1 MSIAK
6 SDSIKFKLKSTLVFP
21 FVLQLLA
28 AVWLVG
34 YLSFRN
40 GQQAVSDL
48 ASRLSY
54 KTTEQIDQHIGNY
67 LATPHLL
74 QSVLASAFRN
84 GNLDPNDFAGLEKQ
98 FRSDIQITDSV
109 DYIYLGKE
117 NGDFIGVQRYVDG
130 KLALKFRDQVTAPNR
145 VVYHISV
152 LGQRLQTLQTK
163 PYDPRERPWY
173 KATLAAREPTWSPI
187 FTSANLGVLQISPTT
202 PVYDPKGHLIGV
214 LATNLLLTQL
224 NEFLNNL
231 PISQSGEAFI
241 VERSGEL
248 VASSTPEVPSIEV
261 LGEEDPA
268 RLRAIDSQE
277 AAIRT
282 TVQQLQERSFDLDEI
297 EETTEF
303 RYRLEGKQYLVQVT
317 PLRQIDQ
324 LDWLIF
330 VVIPEADFMAQ
341 IHANTRNTLLLSFTA
356 LGLAIA
362 VGIWTAR
369 WITRP
374 LQNLSQGAKAIA
386 EGNLDQQMILS
397 PIIEVNELSQS
408 FNNMARQLQN
418 SFAALHQS
426 EEALRLVNEALEQRV
441 EQRTAELRD
450 EKERSEQLLLNVL
463 PSKIAERLKHSP
475 QSLAEHFE
483 EATILFADIV
493 GFTSL
498 AARLDPLQLV
508 DGLNEIFSAFDQLT
522 EKYDLEKIKTI
533 GDAYMVVG
541 GLPVPRADHAT
552 AIANMALEMQAHM
565 QTLES
570 FGDQPLQ
577 IRIGINTGPVIA
589 GVIGI
594 KKFIYDLWGDAVN
607 VASRME
613 SQGKPSCIQVT
624 EETYLHL
631 KDQYV
636 LKPRGKISVKGRG
649 EMQTYWLVGHQ
660 SSGDR

>member
-1 MSIAK
+1 MRIAK
-6 SDSIKFKLKSTLVFP
+6 FFSVKFKLKSTLVLP

-28 AVWLVG
+28 AVGLVG

-40 GQQAVSDL
+40 GQQAVNDL
-48 ASRLSY
+48 AFQLSD
-54 KTTEQIDQHIGNY
+54 KVTEQIDQHIGNY

-84 GNLDPNDFAGLEKQ
+84 GNLDPNDFTALEKQ
-98 FRSDIQITDSV
+98 FRSDIQVTDSV

-117 NGDFIGVQRYVDG
+117 NGDFIGVQRYLDG
-130 KLALKFRDQVTAPNR
+130 KLALKLRDQSTAPNR

-152 LGQRLQTLQTK
+152 LGQRVQQLQVK

-173 KATLAAREPTWSPI
+173 EATLAARQPTWSPI

-202 PVYDPKGHLIGV
+202 PVYDPKGQLIGV
-214 LATNLLLTQL
+214 LSTNLLLAQL
-224 NEFLNNL
+224 NEFLNDL

-241 VERSGEL
+241 IERSGEL
-248 VASSTPEVPSIEV
+248 VASSTPEVPSVEV
-261 LGEEDPA
+261 PGADDPE
-268 RLRAIDSQE
+268 RLLALDSQE

-282 TVQQLQERSFDLDEI
+282 TVQQLQAQNFNLQQI
-297 EETTEF
+297 EDTTAF
-303 RYRLEGKQYLVQVT
+303 RYRWHGQRYLVQVS

-330 VVIPEADFMAQ
+330 VVIPETDFMGQ
-341 IHANTRNTLLLSFTA
+341 IHANTQNTLLLSFVA

-362 VGIWTAR
+362 LGIRTAQ
-369 WITRP
+369 WITKP

-386 EGNLDQQMILS
+386 EGNLAQQTEGS
-397 PIIEVNELSQS
+397 PIIEVDELSQS
-408 FNNMARQLQN
+408 FNTMAQQLQD
-418 SFAALHQS
+418 SFNALHQS
-426 EEALRLVNEALEQRV
+426 EEALRLANEDLEQRV
-441 EQRTAELRD
+441 EQRTAELRH

-463 PSKIAERLKHSP
+463 PSEIAERLKSSP

-498 AARLDPLQLV
+498 AARLDPLQVV
-508 DGLNEIFSAFDQLT
+508 DGLNQIFSAFDELT
-522 EKYDLEKIKTI
+522 EKYGLEKIKTI

-541 GLPVPRADHAT
+541 GLPTPRTDHAA
-552 AIANMALEMQAHM
+552 AIANMALDMQAHM

-570 FGDQPLQ
+570 LGDQPLE

-631 KDQYV
+631 KDQY
-636 LKPRGKISVKGRG
+636 LLEPRGTISVKGRG
-649 EMQTYWLVGHQ
+649 EMPTYWLVGRQ
-660 SSGDR
+660 TPIA